1 MKVEVKYYSAADV
14 IIVDAEGR
22 LDLSK
27 SKEMIKRIVSH
38 SEYDQYFEEVL
49 DLRDVTCD
57 LSTFDFFE
65 IASFMAWPNPKLP
78 TRRRIAIVVSGD
90 KEFDR
95 ATFFETS
102 ARNRGL
108 LVRSFRHLSAA
119 EERLESDISL
129 TEKDIT

>member
-14 IIVDAEGR
+14 IIVHAEGR

-65 IASFMAWPNPKLP
+65 IASFMAWPNPKFP

-108 LVRSFRHLSAA
+108 LVRSFLHLSAA
-119 EERLESDISL
+119 EEWLESDISL

>member
-14 IIVDAEGR
+14 ITVDAEGR

-119 EERLESDISL
+119 EEWLESDISL

>member
-49 DLRDVTCD
+49 DLPDVTCD

-65 IASFMAWPNPKLP
+65 IASFMAWPNPKFP

-108 LVRSFRHLSAA
+108 LVRSFLHLSAA
-119 EERLESDISL
+119 EEWLESDISL